1 MAKNIEV
8 TLRLNDRQFTRG
20 IAKAQARLKG
30 LNRTAGSSTTAFRSF
45 GAAATG
51 ALLPI
56 TAGLGAAVVAA
67 KKFGTSIN
75 NSGQQIVQVGEAA
88 KDTSKAFNRFFTE
101 IDTGRPMVGDLG
113 SGLRGVGVALVGG
126 AGSMFKGLIKVVGKM
141 AMFIVKAV
149 AMIGVIAGIVA
160 IFASLKSALTVAAQ
174 FEDIQ
179 ITMQNL
185 TGSAEAG
192 AFALEMITEEATKL
206 PFAFSQ
212 IAGATPVLATIS
224 KDLGELRR
232 NINLAGDIS
241 ANFGIPF
248 DQAASSLQRA
258 FSAGAGAA
266 DVFREKGVLAAA
278 GFEAGVSYSVDET
291 IAKLRELSDGPNG
304 IKGAAQTL
312 NKTFSGAVSQ
322 AGDALTLFNKE
333 VGDATSPFFK
343 SFLLELV
350 NAFRMNRDSVDEF
363 AQQMGTNLVNGF
375 QAVAIGGAYVIDV
388 LVALGGL
395 FKQIVTLGGRLDGFY
410 QSVGD
415 GLKNLGIGLH
425 DTMDGFV
432 EFNKTDAVRAFFEDV
447 KVGAEEIKVATD
459 LVKEGA
465 ADIDDSFKIIIGNS
479 DSTTS
484 TLTDVKDAVQLF
496 REQLSLSTGTLAEYN
511 IFVKQL
517 DELFKTGKIGITEY
531 RDLLATL
538 DNEFAQ
544 NEGLNNFLDTL
555 GTAQK
560 ALSEDL
566 VQAFRSGES
575 ASGSF
580 KKMFRT
586 VIDQIIA
593 DVIRLSIIQPILSAI
608 LGPFGYG
615 FGSGGSVIKLPGKAT
630 GGPVSAGGSY
640 LVGERGPEILNMG
653 SQGGH
658 ITPNNQLGGTTNVYN
673 ISAVDTQSF
682 KMALAKDPEF
692 IYNLTRAGSR
702 RVPG

>member
-45 GAAATG
+45 GAAASG
-51 ALLPI
+51 ALVPI
-56 TAGLGAAVVAA
+56 TAGLGAAVIAA

-113 SGLRGVGVALVGG
+113 GGLRSVGVALVGG

-141 AMFIVKAV
+141 ALFIVKAV
-149 AMIGVIAGIVA
+149 AMVGVIAGMVA

-192 AFALEMITEEATKL
+192 AYALELITEEATKL

-212 IAGATPVLATIS
+212 IAAATPVLATIS

-248 DQAASSLQRA
+248 EQAASSLQRA
-258 FSAGAGAA
+258 FSAGSGAA

-278 GFEAGVSYSVDET
+278 GFEAGVTYS
-291 IAKLRELSDGPNG
+291 IAQTQEKLLEFGAS
-304 IKGAAQTL
+304 IEGAAQTL
-312 NKTFSGAVSQ
+312 NTSFSGATSQ

-388 LVALGGL
+388 LVAMFGL
-395 FKQIVTLGGRLDGFY
+395 FKSIVTIGGRLDGFY
-410 QSVGD
+410 ESVGEALKKV
-415 GLKNLGIGLH
+415 GLDLH
-425 DTMDGFV
+425 NTMDGFI
-432 EFNKTDAVRAFFEDV
+432 EFNKTDAVKSFFADV
-447 KVGAEEIKVATD
+447 RVGAEEIKVATD

-465 ADIDDSFKIIIGNS
+465 ADIDDSFKILIGNS
-479 DSTTS
+479 DSTS
-484 TLTDVKDAVQLF
+484 DSLTDVKDAVQLF

-511 IFVKQL
+511 AFVKQL

-580 KKMFRT
+580 KKMFNT
-586 VIDQIIA
+586 LINQIIA
-593 DVIRLSIIQPILSAI
+593 DVIRLSIIQPILGA
-608 LGPFGYG
+608 LMAPFGFG